1 MGPNRLDT
9 RADISAEVGSDQK
22 PESAYVNIVSTVM
35 TCSLTIYGIGFT
47 NLLVMAMS

>member
-9 RADISAEVGSDQK
+9 RADISAEVGSDLK
-22 PESAYVNIVSTVM
+22 SESAYINVISTVM
-35 TCSLTIYGIGFT
+35 TCSLTIYGIRFT